1 MKRLVPLL
9 VFGAACS
16 ASAQTPDLALKL
28 DLNLAYTQSSG
39 GKTRFRWYDP
49 MGRHSTVGVGMNLE
63 PGYYILV
70 TERLGRI
77 DSDAD
82 REQIDEAY
90 LEDPGVWRMGRQYL
104 PFGSR
109 NMIREAALAARLD
122 TALFTK
128 AIPVKAAIFDNGAKS
143 LRGAMLRLGGNVG
156 LTLAHGEHIGAAS
169 TSLGQIRDPQ
179 DAPGKG
185 AGYRIAAG
193 MDVTKQ
199 VGPSLLLLEVVALRR
214 PQRAGDRSEDFSDL
228 GLRLNS
234 QDGEVKT
241 TIAWTRAWRT
251 RDDFYRVE
259 SEYKITKNLALK
271 GFLRFQRG
279 TWRDIAIGL
288 RVRM

>member
-1 MKRLVPLL
+1 MRCWGVALL
-9 VFGAACS
+9 GAA
-16 ASAQTPDLALKL
+16 AIANAQTPDLALKL
-28 DLNLAYTQSSG
+28 DLNLSYTQSSG

-90 LEDPGVWRMGRQYL
+90 LEDPGVWRIGRQYL
-104 PFGSR
+104 PFGAK
-109 NMIREAALAARLD
+109 NMVREAALGARLD
-122 TALFTK
+122 TYLFTHK
-128 AIPVKAAIFDNGAKS
+128 LPVKAAIFDNGAQS
-143 LRGAMLRLGGNVG
+143 LRGAMVRFGSSLG
-156 LTLAHGEHIGAAS
+156 LTLAYGEHIGAAS
-169 TSLGQIRDPQ
+169 TSFGQIHDPQ

-185 AGYRIAAG
+185 AGYRVAAAF
-193 MDVTKQ
+193 DATKQ
-199 VGPSLLLLEVVALRR
+199 VGSSLVVFEAVSLRR
-214 PQRAGDRSEDFSDL
+214 PQRGGDRSEDFSDL
-228 GLRLNS
+228 SVRLNS
-234 QDGEVKT
+234 LDQEIKT
-241 TIAWTRAWRT
+241 TFAWTRAWKT

-259 SEYKITKNLALK
+259 SEYKISKNLTMK

-279 TWRDIAIGL
+279 TWRDISLGL